1 MSLVVTIPSVV
12 VLTANQRLHW
22 SVKAR
27 RTRDVRNL
35 AYTTAVRTTLRRLG
49 RTHLTITI
57 AFPDRRRRDVHNW
70 MPTAKAAVDGL
81 VDAGIW
87 PDDSTDYL
95 VGPDLRV
102 DPETCP
108 RGQIRLT
115 FHFESLEDA

>member
-1 MSLVVTIPSVV
+1 MSLVVTISKSA
-12 VLTANQRLHW
+12 VLNANQRLHW
-22 SVKAR
+22 RVKAD
-27 RTRDVRNL
+27 RTRIVRAIVNNH
-35 AYTTAVRTTLRRLG
+35 AASFPRLG
-49 RTHLTITI
+49 RTHLTITV
-57 AFPDRRRRDVHNW
+57 AFSDRRERDVHNW

-87 PDDSTDYL
+87 PNDSTAYL